1 MAEALEKLNRRP
13 RESGSPGF
21 VTVPDR
27 RRRRFNRVTHTI
39 IHRNVDKSGQAL
51 ESPHRDSARPRGPD
65 AAPHTLSIRFQL
77 PPPPVGRRSVLML
90 QTDTASPAPPR
101 HIQDAALALVFL
113 TRLPL
118 PIAGPLAE
126 GAAARAMGWFPL
138 VGGLVGLVGGLVTA
152 LANLAHLPPLAC
164 ALLGLAAMV
173 WLTGGLHEDGGADV
187 ADGFGGGRDVARK
200 LEIMRDSRVGS
211 YGVLALVFSV
221 GLRASA
227 IAALLGA
234 GPGAVIAGLVA
245 AGALSRAGLAALADR
260 LPPARR
266 DGLAAA
272 QGKPTKT
279 TLWLAGALG
288 GGIAL
293 LVSGWLA
300 LPAALAAAGATG
312 LMAALARRQIGG
324 HTGDVFGAAQQ
335 VAEIA
340 ALLTLTAWMAGS

>member
-1 MAEALEKLNRRP
+1 MP
-13 RESGSPGF
+13 
-21 VTVPDR
+21 
-27 RRRRFNRVTHTI
+27 
-39 IHRNVDKSGQAL
+39 
-51 ESPHRDSARPRGPD
+51 
-65 AAPHTLSIRFQL
+65 
-77 PPPPVGRRSVLML
+77 
-90 QTDTASPAPPR
+90 QTDATTPAPPPR

-152 LANLAHLPPLAC
+152 LASLAHLPPLAC

-221 GLRASA
+221 GLRATA

-245 AGALSRAGLAALADR
+245 AGALSRAGLAALADH

-272 QGKPTKT
+272 QGKPTKST
-279 TLWLAGALG
+279 VWLAGALG
-288 GGIAL
+288 GGVAL
-293 LVSGWLA
+293 LVLAPLTLGWLA